1 MKIAMGINLKN
12 IIWTR
17 DPQEAMD
24 NPYEWDAQKKFV
36 KEANEFLRKI
46 RKHIIEN
53 KTFTKDDISKE
64 KAIWMLSLVALDSA
78 IEITISLKRN
88 QIHVIYHLLRSIQEA
103 LDLATFFSFG
113 DEKATES
120 LNKWYSGVI
129 VSHGEYR
136 AYLKKLG
143 NKEKSDHLNEIYKT
157 LSKFNHN
164 AYPTLL
170 YSYFLD
176 PNGFIHHYGR
186 YESDSSTPV
195 NTIAMLHAVTA
206 KVILE
211 LSFQLPI
218 LKVLDILVLL
228 DFVGDQKRKR
238 AVKRK
243 YLIKKNN

>member
-1 MKIAMGINLKN
+1 MGINLKN

-17 DPQEAMD
+17 GTQEAMD

-53 KTFTKDDISKE
+53 KSFTKDDISKE

-103 LDLATFFSFG
+103 LDLATFFSIG
-113 DEKATES
+113 DNKSTEM
-120 LNKWYSGVI
+120 LNKWYRGEI
-129 VSHGEYR
+129 VSHAVYR
-136 AYLKKLG
+136 DYLKKMG
-143 NKEKSDHLNEIYKT
+143 NNEKSDHLNQIYKA
-157 LSKFNHN
+157 LSKFKHN

-170 YSYFLD
+170 YSYFLA
-176 PNGFIHHYGR
+176 PNGIIHHYGR
-186 YESDSSTPV
+186 YESDSSKPV
-195 NTIAMLHAVTA
+195 NTIAMLHSVTA

-211 LSFQLPI
+211 LSFQLPV
-218 LKVLDILVLL
+218 LKVLDISVLL
-228 DFVGDQKRKR
+228 DFIGDQTRKR

-243 YLIKKNN
+243 YLIKKNH

>member
-1 MKIAMGINLKN
+1 MGINLKN
-12 IIWTR
+12 IIWSR

-24 NPYEWDAQKKFV
+24 NPYEWGAQRKFV
-36 KEANEFLRKI
+36 KEANDFLRKI

-53 KTFTKDDISKE
+53 TSFTKDDSSKE

-113 DEKATES
+113 VETSTKM
-120 LNKWYSGVI
+120 LNKWYMGEI
-129 VSHGEYR
+129 VSHGVYR
-136 AYLKKLG
+136 DYLKKIG
-143 NKEKSDHLNEIYKT
+143 KKDKSEHLNEIYKV

-176 PNGFIHHYGR
+176 SHGFIHHYGR
-186 YESDSSTPV
+186 YEADLTKPA
-195 NTIAMLHAVTA
+195 NTIAMLHAVSA
-206 KVILE
+206 QVILK

-218 LKVLDILVLL
+218 LKVLDRSVLL
-228 DFVGDQKRKR
+228 DFIGDQKRKR
-238 AVKRK
+238 IVRRK
-243 YLIKKNN
+243 YQIKINR